1 MGLLDRVSKAF
12 SAFSAKQE
20 PKGTTDTRTNL
31 RRMYRGHFPWM
42 QEIDNRK
49 EVEEVIA
56 RMDDEDE
63 IVSSALDAIAYC
75 ATTFINPDE
84 DREVIIE
91 SDDSR
96 VNQILN
102 DMVAR
107 TNLDNKMWDITRTT
121 VEKGNHFC
129 QVVLGPDGKVWDVKQ
144 FPYSYQIVKNVDDG
158 GNLLRGN
165 PIVAME
171 RKRPGTAPYD
181 QVIDHELIASFY
193 EFQILHFMYGVT
205 KGLTYAKPIL
215 RSAMR
220 NWRRLQAGEDSV
232 AVARII
238 RAYNQIVHH
247 VPMPIEASQDE
258 RIEYL
263 RRYKE
268 MMTRQDV
275 ADWNSSSSYTEWDST
290 PDPDSVFSDTYL
302 ARLYTKTGDVI
313 DGAVESI
320 GGQNPHITSL
330 EDLDRSLNRVLCVLK
345 VPAKYLN
352 YDTGQ
357 RSFVDTGDKER
368 DEQFGR
374 VLRGVQKSAK
384 RPLFELCDLELALNG
399 VNPATAEYSI
409 IMPPIAIRAEERI
422 ANIENQRGQTA
433 TYWRSANVPAELVWS
448 KVLGFT
454 PEEIKAAQEMAAAR
468 QQAAF
473 GADVN
478 AQAGEDSPIG
488 QD

>member
-1 MGLLDRVSKAF
+1 MGFIDRARKAYRVLT
-12 SAFSAKQE
+12 AKSDPE
-20 PKGTTDTRTNL
+20 DTTDTRTNL
-31 RRMYRGHFPWM
+31 RRMYRGYFPWM
-42 QEIDNRK
+42 EETDTRK
-49 EVEEVIA
+49 AVEEIIS

-75 ATTFINPDE
+75 ATTFIDAKE

-91 SDDSR
+91 SDDPR
-96 VNQILN
+96 VNKILG

-107 TNLDNKMWDITRTT
+107 TGIDNKMWDIVRTT

-129 QVVLGPDGKVWDVKQ
+129 RVVLDKDGLVSDIKQ
-144 FPYSYQIVKNVDDG
+144 FPYSYQIVKNVDEG

-171 RKRPGTAPYD
+171 KNLPGIAPYD
-181 QVIDHELIASFY
+181 QIIDHQLVASFY
-193 EFQILHFMYGVT
+193 ELQILHFMYGVT

-215 RSAMR
+215 RSAVR

-247 VPMPIEASQDE
+247 VPMPIEATQDE
-258 RIEYL
+258 RVEYL

-268 MMTRQDV
+268 MMTRQEV
-275 ADWNSSSSYTEWDST
+275 ADWNTTGSYTDWAST

-302 ARLYTKTGDVI
+302 PRLYTKSGDVI

-320 GGQNPHITSL
+320 GGQNPHITNL
-330 EDLDRSLNRVLCVLK
+330 EDLDRSLNRILCVLK

-352 YDTGQ
+352 YDIG
-357 RSFVDTGDKER
+357 RHSFVDTGDSER

-374 VLRGVQKSAK
+374 VLRGVQKAVK
-384 RPLFELCDLELALNG
+384 RPLFDLCDLELALNG
-399 VNPATAEYSI
+399 INPTTVEYSI

-422 ANIENQRGQTA
+422 ANVENQRGQTA
-433 TYWRSANVPAELVWS
+433 TYWRAADVPAEMVWS

-454 PEEIKAAQEMAAAR
+454 PEEIKAAQDAAAAN
-468 QQAAF
+468 QQAFAAP
-473 GADVN
+473 GVDDDA
-478 AQAGEDSPIG
+478 
-488 QD
+488 